1 MEDSWA
7 EHFVL
12 LIDGGEGRLD
22 ELADRLRGLAIGS
35 LRADTPE
42 QAQEVLRGGEGAIS
56 AILIVADPPT
66 PELRQAVDALRSSC
80 PSEAT
85 GIIVVGP
92 KPDKKGLKLLRKA
105 KLEHGLWEPFDDGAL
120 RFQMNRV
127 FARELESDHRRA
139 TRVPTY
145 VLARIAIAGR
155 SREAIVYSLSETG
168 AFLETPRALMPG
180 AILELELR
188 LPLGTV
194 VAEAEVVHSNVV
206 GNVQRPNTPLGMGV
220 RFTKRSAAANKAI
233 TAYVQDQA
241 RKLAL

>member
-7 EHFVL
+7 ERFVL

-22 ELADRLRGLAIGS
+22 ELADRLRGLGIGS

-42 QAQEVLRGGEGAIS
+42 QAQEVLRCGEGSIS

-66 PELRQAVDALRSSC
+66 PELRQAVDALRISC

-127 FARELESDHRRA
+127 FAGELESDNRRA

-168 AFLETPRALMPG
+168 AFLETPRALMPS
-180 AILELELR
+180 AQVELELEFPSEKL
-188 LPLGTV
+188 TV
-194 VAEAEVVHSNVV
+194 KAEVVHSNVV
-206 GNVQRPNTPLGMGV
+206 GNVQRPNTPLGIGV
-220 RFTKRSAAANKAI
+220 RFTMCSSEAKKAI
-233 TAYVQDQA
+233 RTYVDEQA
-241 RKLAL
+241 RKLAI